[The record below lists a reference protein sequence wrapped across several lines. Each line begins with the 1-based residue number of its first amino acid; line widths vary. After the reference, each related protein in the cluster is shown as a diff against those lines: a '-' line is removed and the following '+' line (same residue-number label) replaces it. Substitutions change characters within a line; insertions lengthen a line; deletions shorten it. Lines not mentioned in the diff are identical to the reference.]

1 MGKEPRDGGADV
13 EAVYVRGQ
21 SGNYPN
27 PYLTPQDLRGL
38 LDRCQGGD
46 KLICN
51 IEAYE
56 IDGEFDIPRI
66 DLGLYAGGVSE
77 QVRQW
82 DERVAETTEF
92 IESLLADVAESRT
105 RSCSLSGSI
114 RGCPPDKGNVC
125 FPPIADVQRVR
136 FRQ

>member
-13 EAVYVRGQ
+13 EAVYARGQ
-21 SGNYPN
+21 SGNYPD
-27 PYLTPQDLRGL
+27 PYLTPQDLRDL

-77 QVRQW
+77 LVRRW
-82 DERVAETTEF
+82 DERLAETTDF
-92 IESLLADVAESRT
+92 IESLLDAVAEEQNPIMFIVW
-105 RSCSLSGSI
+105 L
-114 RGCPPDKGNVC
+114 DKR
-125 FPPIADVQRVR
+125 ASA
-136 FRQ
+136 